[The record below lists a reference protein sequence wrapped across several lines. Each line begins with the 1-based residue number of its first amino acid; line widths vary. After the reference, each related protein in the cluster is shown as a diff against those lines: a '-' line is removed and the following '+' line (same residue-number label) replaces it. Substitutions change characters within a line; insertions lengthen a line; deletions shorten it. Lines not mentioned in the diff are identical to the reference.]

1 MEIRVAGPDDVGHL
15 AELLARFAEREEPAA
30 AGQEFAPDLLLW
42 WSEHDSH
49 TAFLAQLP
57 AGDVVGMAW
66 LALIARVGRPGG
78 APRLCGDV
86 QSVFVVPEH
95 RAAGVGTAL
104 MRTVLQHAQT
114 LGLEHVTVHAN
125 QRAIAVYERAGFAS
139 SPELLMWT
147 PRQAAPSTNDAR

>member
-30 AGQEFAPDLLLW
+30 AGQEFAPDLLRW
-42 WSEHDSH
+42 WSEHDTH
-49 TAFLAQLP
+49 LAFLALLP

-95 RAAGVGTAL
+95 RSAGVGAAL
-104 MRTVLQHAQT
+104 MRAVTQHAEN

-125 QRAIAVYERAGFAS
+125 QRAVSFYERAGFAS
-139 SPELLMWT
+139 SRDMLVRSW
-147 PRQAAPSTNDAR
+147 R